1 MDEIIEFIDQDDRL
15 EFLIS
20 FDFCTGDPLY
30 TCEQWGNLYQELGE
44 YGNYPTILNGDS
56 DLDGDVMPDNHIWYS
71 LANETYSAYALIDH
85 HMVVRYLFDMPNYYQ
100 FLYNYIPILIDEME
114 GCTSISACNFNESA
128 VYDDGSC
135 IFMEDC
141 TDCSEFTSQLS
152 CNENIQCMWMGDQCT
167 DNTSSCS
174 QYDTQLECI
183 AETGCFWMGDHC
195 MPGSAC
201 ADPIAENFNPMAEAM
216 GASDNSECI
225 YSPFLEFGCT
235 YPAAINFN
243 VEAHIDDGSCEFSYN
258 DVNGDGIV
266 DILDIVIILTELIES
281 E

>member
-1 MDEIIEFIDQDDRL
+1 MEVVLILMVGNMSDNNLKKDKYKRSINDV
-15 EFLIS
+15 LIS
-20 FDFCTGDPLY
+20 NFNNFR
-30 TCEQWGNLYQELGE
+30 
-44 YGNYPTILNGDS
+44 
-56 DLDGDVMPDNHIWYS
+56 YS
-71 LANETYSAYALIDH
+71 LLEPLKLKRERKKYSKHYKNLNNPKISICIPTFNRAELLMERAVESVFSQTYKNFELIIVGDH
-85 HMVVRYLFDMPNYYQ
+85 
-100 FLYNYIPILIDEME
+100 
-114 GCTSISACNFNESA
+114 
-128 VYDDGSC
+128 
-135 IFMEDC
+135 
-141 TDCSEFTSQLS
+141 
-152 CNENIQCMWMGDQCT
+152 CT

-174 QYDTQLECI
+174 QYDTQLGCI

-235 YPAAINFN
+235 YPGAINFSG
-243 VEAHIDDGSCEFSYN
+243 EAHIDDGSCQFSYN

-266 DILDIVIILTELIES
+266 DILDIVIILSELIEP